1 MIICYC
7 AKCGEVIPDRQLERG
22 EAAYHDQAHYCKRCG
37 TELGLT
43 PMPPRAQDGTTAR
56 HVPAATGGAKPARVS
71 SARLPTAPRPASAAR
86 EQTAGRSARPSGVHP
101 TSSASQTAASQTATS
116 PSASQPRLRRLSS
129 AQMPAARSSQPT
141 ILAIAGGAMLLVPAV
156 VATQGSDPAPD
167 LAPRPGAGSE
177 TRPGSDTR
185 PPEPRPGVDRQTS
198 HALETELIALET
210 VLARLEEP
218 TEAISLEID
227 ALARRT
233 AGTPLEARGAALAT
247 RARAATQAART
258 RALEALRAR
267 SAELTKHYQFAQADQ
282 LWETERLPAALR
294 GAPWAEAVKA
304 ERAAVAQARI
314 KAFDQYP
321 RGDIPEEGR
330 LVDLLR
336 GKAAAGWRS
345 TGPAPEIKDG
355 TMVLRS
361 AKQQYAVATID
372 GDRLFKDVHLRM
384 NLHLP
389 SGAMRLAVRLLDDA
403 SIRAGH
409 TPAVIALAFDEAWER
424 PYWWRVHC
432 TIRDGASAFWVE
444 DRLAETPMGSYAA
457 TEGAIAFIVQPGDEV
472 HIADLVVRVL
482 AEGRQVPPPKMP
494 EPGGQ

>member
-43 PMPPRAQDGTTAR
+43 PMPPRTQDGTTVR
-56 HVPAATGGAKPARVS
+56 HVPAASGGAKPARTS
-71 SARLPTAPRPASAAR
+71 SARLPAATRPASGAR

-101 TSSASQTAASQTATS
+101 TSA
-116 PSASQPRLRRLSS
+116 SASQPRLRRLSS
-129 AQMPAARSSQPT
+129 AQMPATRSSQPT
-141 ILAIAGGAMLLVPAV
+141 ILAIAGGAMLLVLAV

-167 LAPRPGAGSE
+167 VATRPGTGSE
-177 TRPGSDTR
+177 TRPGGSDTR
-185 PPEPRPGVDRQTS
+185 PTAPRPDIDRQTS

-294 GAPWAEAVKA
+294 GAPWAEAVKT

-424 PYWWRVHC
+424 PYWWRVHT

-472 HIADLVVRVL
+472 HISDLVVRVL
-482 AEGRQVPPPKMP
+482 AEGRQVPPPKTP